1 MKATLSETG
10 MSPDELHV
18 LNALF
23 DEGEGPDSQQDT
35 SRVEIPE
42 QVIDRIVGQDRAVE
56 MVRLAARQRR
66 FLLIVG
72 EPGTGK
78 SLLGRATADLLE
90 LDRPEHRLQDLV
102 AFENSTNPSQPE
114 IRAMATGEGAAAV
127 LKARQR
133 TRRSRASESFLFYT
147 AAFASAFLGVFF
159 FLREDRDFW
168 YLIVGGLGALF
179 FAYMRRRAAK
189 RGDRRTPRILVGH
202 ADAGRAPFVDATGT
216 RDGALLGDVR
226 HDPYQSGGSETS
238 PHHLLEAGAIHRAHR
253 GVLYID
259 EIATISMESQQS
271 LLTALQRRAMP
282 ILGRSPGSSGTMV
295 QSNAAPCDCLL
306 VVAGNVEDVQH
317 IHPALRS
324 RIRGYGYEIY
334 TKSVMP
340 VNRENARALVRFVAQ
355 EVRSDGRIPHFSK
368 AAVACVLAEARRRSG
383 REHHYT
389 LRLREL
395 GGLVR
400 VAGDLAVLEDREA
413 RRTESHHVKRA
424 LSHALSLEEQM
435 ARELRTPGTE
445 ES

>member
-1 MKATLSETG
+1 MRNPTIREPGLNA
-10 MSPDELHV
+10 DELAE
-18 LNALF
+18 LDACLS
-23 DEGEGPDSQQDT
+23 GGDT
-35 SRVEIPE
+35 SQVEIPE
-42 QVIDRIVGQDRAVE
+42 RIIDRIVGQKQAVE
-56 MVRLAARQRR
+56 MVQLAARQRR

-90 LDRPEHRLQDLV
+90 LDQPEQRLEDIL
-102 AFENSTNPSQPE
+102 ACADPENPSQPRIQVVPAGVGRE
-114 IRAMATGEGAAAV
+114 IIAAA
-127 LKARQR
+127 RNR

-147 AAFASAFLGVFF
+147 AACASAFLGLFF
-159 FLREDRDFW
+159 FLREDRDVW
-168 YLIVGGLGALF
+168 YLIAGGAAV
-179 FAYMRRRAAK
+179 FAFLYVRRRFALRADS
-189 RGDRRTPRILVGH
+189 RIPRVIVGN
-202 ADAGRAPFVDATGT
+202 GESRSAPFIDATGT

-226 HDPYQSGGSETS
+226 HDPYQSGGSETA

-253 GVLYID
+253 GVLYVD
-259 EIATISMESQQS
+259 EIATISLESQQH

-295 QSNAAPCDCLL
+295 QSQPAPCDCLL

-334 TKSVMP
+334 TKSMMP
-340 VNRENARALVRFVAQ
+340 VTRENTRALIRFVAQ
-355 EVRSDGRIPHFSK
+355 EVRSDGRIPHFTK
-368 AAVACVLAEARRRSG
+368 AAVAVVLSEARRRAG
-383 REHHYT
+383 RPEFYT

-400 VAGDLAVLEDREA
+400 VAGDLAVLENRAEGARLTEA
-413 RRTESHHVKRA
+413 EHVRRA

-435 ARELRTPGTE
+435 ARELRAAGDE